1 MFKKVKE
8 YFEILKDAGSEFND
22 DNGTK
27 LAASLSYFT
36 IFAIGPLLLVVITV
50 AGIFFKRTDIT
61 EHIYAQMKGLV
72 GADGATQI
80 LNLLDNVNKQPHKTI
95 YGIIGAVILVFSAT
109 GIFAEIQGSIN
120 YIWSIK
126 TKPKRSWLKYIMDRL
141 LSFSLIVGIGFM
153 LLITLVINTL
163 MDLLTDR
170 LQNFF
175 GSTNIQLFHVL
186 NIAFLFVVITFMF
199 AVIYKVLPDAI
210 IHWKDALIGAAFT
223 GVLFIIGKFAIGY
236 YLGSSNMTATFG
248 TAASMILLLSWVYYS
263 SIILYFGAEFT
274 KVYALKCGR
283 GIEAYDTAVFIVK
296 NEAKE
301 LRQRVIQ
308 PEAETNEV
316 APILKHEAAGKE

>member
-1 MFKKVKE
+1 MFKKIKG
-8 YFEILKDAGSEFND
+8 YLSLLKDAGSEFVD

-36 IFAIGPLLLVVITV
+36 IFAIGPLLLVVITI
-50 AGIFFKRTDIT
+50 AGVFFKRADVTG
-61 EHIYAQMKGLV
+61 HIYSQMKGLV
-72 GADGATQI
+72 GADGARQL
-80 LNLLDNVNKQPHKTI
+80 LNLLDNVNQQPHKTI
-95 YGIIGAVILVFSAT
+95 YGIVGAVILVFSAT

-126 TKPKRSWLKYIMDRL
+126 TKPKRSWLKYITDRV

-170 LQNFF
+170 LQYFF
-175 GSTNIQLFHVL
+175 GSSNVALFHVL
-186 NIAFLFVVITFMF
+186 NVAFLFVVITFMF
-199 AVIYKVLPDAI
+199 AVIYKVLPDAV
-210 IHWKDALIGAAFT
+210 IHWHDAVIGAAFT
-223 GVLFIIGKFAIGY
+223 GVLFIIGKFGIGY

-263 SIILYFGAEFT
+263 SNILYFGAEFT

-283 GIEAYDTAVFIVK
+283 GIAAYDTAVFVVK

-301 LRQRVIQ
+301 LPNRVIP
-308 PEAETNEV
+308 PEAVSNEV
-316 APILKHEAAGKE
+316 APILNPDLKEK